1 MRITPPRLVLPIL
14 LALLGAPAAGQSPS
28 PIPDP
33 FAGQTGTYQTD
44 PSRPAQTELRDCHLF
59 EAISWGW
66 GTDSLRSRMRMSC
79 QYLARMG
86 PGGSDRDRATAAA
99 LRAFEAGARAH
110 LARIDEALARSE
122 PEGAPPRSGSL
133 VIRNESGSGR
143 AGERETIEPLT
154 SDHFCSHVIHGGAA
168 HRNAI
173 ADTHS
178 VVNCIFPCRRR

>member
-1 MRITPPRLVLPIL
+1 MRISAFAKSTPRLFLPLL
-14 LALLGAPAAGQSPS
+14 LALLGAPAAGQSRHPM
-28 PIPDP
+28 PDP

-99 LRAFEAGARAH
+99 LLAFEAGARAH

-133 VIRNESGSGR
+133 VIRTGWW
-143 AGERETIEPLT
+143 A
-154 SDHFCSHVIHGGAA
+154 DHASQDRIIGDLGLDLILGGP
-168 HRNAI
+168 
-173 ADTHS
+173 T
-178 VVNCIFPCRRR
+178 